1 MSFTSFDDTMVFLDI
16 FNMKTAILT
25 LLCLLVSS
33 IGYSQVDREILYLW
47 PNAVPGEAESKAPPE
62 ISKNRRGGVTRL
74 SKVTNPA
81 LVVYEPSPESRNG
94 AAVIVCP
101 GGGYGILAIDH
112 EGYEVAKWLSECG
125 YTAFVLQYR
134 VPQKK
139 SGALQDA
146 QRAIRTVRG
155 MSERWGLDTN
165 KVGMLGFSAGGS
177 LSARAS
183 TRYQE
188 VLYDPIDAL
197 DGLSAR
203 PDFSVLIYPAYLDQG
218 ANHTLTPELHVNAKT
233 PPMFLFVAA
242 DDQYANSSLVM
253 SSALRAAKVPF
264 ELHVLPEGGHGYGM
278 RAGHRAAETWPKLC
292 EEWLKVTVLK

>member
-1 MSFTSFDDTMVFLDI
+1 
-16 FNMKTAILT
+16 MKTVYVT
-25 LLCLLVSS
+25 LLCLFLGS
-33 IGYSQVDREILYLW
+33 IGHAQKDREILYLW
-47 PNAVPGEAESKAPPE
+47 PNSVPGETTAKASPE
-62 ISKNRRGGVTRL
+62 ISDNRRGGVTRI
-74 SKVTNPA
+74 SQVTNPA
-81 LVVYEPSPESRNG
+81 LVVYEPSHENRNG

-112 EGYEVAKWLSECG
+112 EGYEVANWLSELG

-134 VPQKK
+134 VPRKRV
-139 SGALQDA
+139 GALQDA
-146 QRAIRTVRG
+146 QRAIRMVRG
-155 MSERWGLDTN
+155 MGERWELDVN
-165 KVGMLGFSAGGS
+165 RIGILGFSAGGS

-183 TRYQE
+183 TRYGE
-188 VLYDPIDAL
+188 ELYDPIDAL
-197 DGLSAR
+197 DSLSAR

-218 ANHTLTPELHVNAKT
+218 KNHVLTPELKLDAES

-242 DDQYANSSLVM
+242 DDPHANSSLVM

-278 RAGHRAAETWPKLC
+278 RAGHRAAEVWPTLC

>member
-1 MSFTSFDDTMVFLDI
+1 
-16 FNMKTAILT
+16 MKTVYVT
-25 LLCLLVSS
+25 LLCLFLGS
-33 IGYSQVDREILYLW
+33 IGHAQKDREILYLW
-47 PNAVPGEAESKAPPE
+47 PNSVPGETTAKASPE
-62 ISKNRRGGVTRL
+62 ISDNRRGGVTRI
-74 SKVTNPA
+74 SQVTNPA
-81 LVVYEPSPESRNG
+81 LVVYEPSHENRNG

-112 EGYEVAKWLSECG
+112 EGYEVAKWLSELG

-134 VPQKK
+134 VPRKRV
-139 SGALQDA
+139 GALQDA
-146 QRAIRTVRG
+146 QRAIRMVRG
-155 MSERWGLDTN
+155 MSERWELDVN
-165 KVGMLGFSAGGS
+165 RIGILGFSAGGS

-197 DGLSAR
+197 DSVSAR

-218 ANHTLTPELHVNAKT
+218 KNHVLTPELKLDAET

-242 DDQYANSSLVM
+242 DDPHANSSLVM
-253 SSALRAAKVPF
+253 SSALRTAKVPF